1 MTNSEL
7 TVILAS
13 DNPLIPEWYDILWS
27 VVVLVVIGIFFWK
40 FVLPIYNRVMDERTE
55 KIEGGIACAEEA
67 QAKAQE
73 AYEQYT
79 AQLAEAR
86 LEAGRI
92 REDAHEQ
99 GRQIIE
105 EMKGK
110 AQEESDRIIASGQN
124 QLQAQRQQIV
134 AELRDDIGRTAVE
147 LSEKIVGESLA
158 DDVKRAGTVDRF
170 LTELDELNADRA
182 GR

>member
-1 MTNSEL
+1 MVNSEL
-7 TVILAS
+7 TQILAEG
-13 DNPLIPEWYDILWS
+13 DKNPLIPEWYDILWS
-27 VVVLVVIGIFFWK
+27 AVVIVVIGLFFWK
-40 FVLPIYNRVMDERTE
+40 FVLPLYNRVMDERTE
-55 KIEGGIACAEEA
+55 KIEGGIERAEAA
-67 QAKAQE
+67 QAKAAE

-92 REDAHEQ
+92 REEAHEQ

-147 LSEKIVGESLA
+147 LSEKIVGES
-158 DDVKRAGTVDRF
+158 DRKSVV
-170 LTELDELNADRA
+170 
-182 GR
+182 